1 MRRETTFRRFR
12 IMTAAVETQ
21 IEIKPRTF
29 YSPCAN
35 LQIVAGKPKRIM
47 VGGEMEWNYPPEIQF
62 MKMGAES
69 FGRFVTTDPK
79 LIEFLEN
86 RMKNANDVFEQE
98 EYDKRTIP
106 ADKRNDA
113 LKSELSRQVDSNN
126 RLLQKLA
133 ELEQKNA
140 EAKTQGA
147 QPLTPPISLARK

>member
-12 IMTAAVETQ
+12 TMTAVETQ
-21 IEIKPRTF
+21 VEITPRTF

-35 LQIVAGKPKRIM
+35 LLIVTGKPKRVM
-47 VGGEMEWNYPPEIQF
+47 TNGEMEWDYAPEIQF
-62 MKMGAES
+62 MKMGSES
-69 FGRFVTTDPK
+69 FGRFVTTNPT
-79 LIEFLEN
+79 LIEFLEK
-86 RMKNANDVFEQE
+86 RMQTANDVFEQE